1 MSEFSDKYAVFNPN
15 AEANA
20 IADEQLVE
28 FANLVKGTP
37 NEDLVAYKDPKV
49 QELVDFIT
57 AAIICE
63 NNRINDD
70 PFPIQISRR
79 YKADDSLKKKMEEWA
94 MQEDKDGMQIS
105 DYLGLKV
112 IPESEHSIFTADGDP
127 RLQKMID
134 KREKYR
140 SFIAEKYKNLSEWLS
155 MTFMEYRAECE
166 EVITALCGIFPKE
179 ATDRKEYYRSLSSLL
194 EEDYLAYADMV
205 EDANE
210 PMSLAEISEL
220 TSVNIKKLLNELTLN
235 YPNEV
240 MLYKLKRDLMNTF
253 ENSEVIRA
261 LGISVSGDPFR
272 TKTKSTKNGYRSEFI
287 GLDLKLRLE
296 DGREI
301 SLPIECQ
308 VQTQEQYRDGNIGY
322 SAHTKLP
329 NKRYK
334 LKNVPRNTKG
344 RYTDSTGYLAECRE
358 FLSHIMHISPSFAI
372 AKTGGDDFEVERTI
386 ITPYDLYESFRKISR
401 IPKDNPSYKAY
412 TRYLHELYAE
422 REHLFPTGD
431 SLLPKYITLDEI
443 PNPSTDYTRYNRFFN
458 ELRSS
463 LKKTFSEAF
472 KKQEQIATE
481 AEFQI
486 IDDEAHGEH

>member
-15 AEANA
+15 SAARE

-28 FANLVKGTP
+28 FASLVKGTP
-37 NEDLVAYKDPKV
+37 NEYLVAYKDPKV

-70 PFPIQISRR
+70 TFPIQISRR
-79 YKADDSLKKKMEEWA
+79 YKSDDSLKKKMEEWA
-94 MQEDKDGMQIS
+94 KREEKDGVQVT
-105 DYLGLKV
+105 DYLGLKI
-112 IPESEHSIFTADGDP
+112 IPESEHSIFTANGDP
-127 RLQKMID
+127 VLQQMINE
-134 KREKYR
+134 REKYR
-140 SFIAEKYKNLSEWLS
+140 SFIAEKYKEISEKTS
-155 MTFMEYRAECE
+155 MTFMDYRIECE
-166 EVITALCGIFPKE
+166 EVITALCSIFPKE
-179 ATDRKEYYRSLSSLL
+179 ATARREYYRSLSSCL

-205 EDANE
+205 EDADE
-210 PMSLAEISEL
+210 SMSLAEISEL
-220 TSVNIKKLLNELTLN
+220 TSVSIKKLLKELTLN

-253 ENSEVIRA
+253 ENSDMLRA
-261 LGISVSGDPFR
+261 LGLSVSTDSFR
-272 TKTKSTKNGYRSEFI
+272 TKSKSTANGYRSEFI
-287 GLDLKLRLE
+287 GLDLILRLE

-301 SLPIECQ
+301 TLPIECQ

-322 SAHTKLP
+322 SAHTKMP

-334 LKNVPRNTKG
+334 LKSVPRSG
-344 RYTDSTGYLAECRE
+344 ECRYTDPTGYLTECRE

-386 ITPYDLYESFRKISR
+386 ITPYDLYEAFRKISS
-401 IPKDNPSYKAY
+401 IPKDSPSYKAY

-422 REHLFPTGD
+422 RENLFPTGD
-431 SLLPKYITLDEI
+431 SLLPKYITIDEI
-443 PNPSTDYTRYNRFFN
+443 PNPNTDYTRYNRFFN

-463 LKKTFSEAF
+463 LKKTFREAF
-472 KKQEQIATE
+472 KGEEQIGRE
-481 AEFQI
+481 AEIQI

>member
-63 NNRINDD
+63 NGRINDD

-79 YKADDSLKKKMEEWA
+79 YKADSSLKGKINEWSKREE
-94 MQEDKDGMQIS
+94 KDGVQVT

-112 IPESEHSIFTADGDP
+112 IPEAEHSIFTSTGDP
-127 RLQKMID
+127 ILQKMID
-134 KREKYR
+134 KREMYR
-140 SFIAEKYKNLSEWLS
+140 SFIADKYKNLECWTL
-155 MTFMEYRAECE
+155 TFMEYRAECE
-166 EVITALCGIFPKE
+166 EVITALCNIFPKE
-179 ATDRKEYYRSLSSLL
+179 ATARREYYKSLSSRL
-194 EEDYLAYADMV
+194 EEDYLAFADMV
-205 EDANE
+205 EDVDE
-210 PMSLAEISEL
+210 PMSLAEI
-220 TSVNIKKLLNELTLN
+220 TSLASVSIKKLLNELTLN

-240 MLYKLKRDLMNTF
+240 MLYKLRKDLMNTF
-253 ENSEVIRA
+253 ESSDMLRA
-261 LGISVSGDPFR
+261 LGISISNDTFR
-272 TKTKSTKNGYRSEFI
+272 TKSKSTENGYRSEFI
-287 GLDLKLRLE
+287 GLDLKLKLE

-322 SAHTKLP
+322 SAHSKMP

-334 LKNVPRNTKG
+334 LKSVPRTEEG
-344 RYTDSTGYLAECRE
+344 RYTDPTSYLAECRE

-372 AKTGGDDFEVERTI
+372 AKTGGDDFEVGRTI
-386 ITPYDLYESFRKISR
+386 ITPYDLYEAFRKISR
-401 IPKDNPSYKAY
+401 IPKDSPSYKAY
-412 TRYLHELYAE
+412 MRYLHELYAE
-422 REHLFPTGD
+422 REKLFPTGD
-431 SLLPKYITLDEI
+431 SLLPKYITVDEI
-443 PNPSTDYTRYNRFFN
+443 PNPSTDYTKYNRFFN

-481 AEFQI
+481 AEFGDDQ
-486 IDDEAHGEH
+486 DEAHGEH